1 MSRSRITESYQIN
14 QTPFVSF
21 PIRVPGI
28 TMSVHCSVPTFQ
40 ITLKGGNDMA
50 TFERNQTPNLWRIS
64 SVNYA
69 RGCLAY
75 DIIFGNTLP
84 TSHNMDDV
92 ITISITYSTLI
103 PLCFSDELYSTQSHQ
118 SLSNPHQSK
127 LQMVMKELTISVDPK
142 HWVRLPNSRSHVKS
156 INVQLI
162 NALEHKVNPCRLDRL
177 KIDMDG
183 GGGGGGG
190 GGEEEPTQGEP
201 LIDSTSIDKEL
212 NVDSEFK
219 IAIASIPL
227 KILDAQ
233 SVNGT
238 FEMAHVRNSTAIS
251 DSRLNFSNIF
261 GAWIIFNRDVDWE
274 IYSLIITY
282 TTDDG

>member
-1 MSRSRITESYQIN
+1 MSRSRSTESYQIN

-75 DIIFGNTLP
+75 DIILGNTLH

-103 PLCFSDELYSTQSHQ
+103 PLCFSDELYSSQ
-118 SLSNPHQSK
+118 PHQSK
-127 LQMVMKELTISVDPK
+127 LQMLMKELTISVDPK
-142 HWVRLPNSRSHVKS
+142 RWVRLPNSRSHVKS
-156 INVQLI
+156 INVQLV
-162 NALEHKVNPCRLDRL
+162 NALEHKVNPCRLDGL

-183 GGGGGGG
+183 GGRGGGGG
-190 GGEEEPTQGEP
+190 GGGEEPTQGEP
-201 LIDSTSIDKEL
+201 LIDSTSIDREL
-212 NVDSEFK
+212 KIDSEFKVDSEFK